1 MPFRHCLIIALLL
14 ILGASPS
21 PAPAVEDMLDPLE
34 LQTSLE
40 SLQAGK
46 SAVEAA
52 ANLDDTSRTH
62 LLDLYETAMAHYRE
76 TQGVRE
82 RLRALDETLL
92 NAPKRIETLNER
104 MLSLEADMSAMV
116 EALEFATLDEVEA
129 ELAIQQQALAR
140 ARESLR
146 QFEDELS
153 RLLAGSNNLSD
164 LIAARSTTLEQ
175 YDREIAVS
183 IPGESELAR
192 QARLHRLEANR
203 ALHLAERTYDRK
215 TAANQNVLINLA
227 QAEREYWNA
236 YIAALRPRLDQI
248 EGKAQQMRTAQ
259 AQEGLAEAAR
269 LQERAAALPSELRS
283 IAESNSGFREE
294 LEQLVRKQQRV
305 DTELLQAAN
314 QLADIRDDFDRI
326 RQRVDM
332 VGRSMVIG
340 NMLRKRRADLP
351 SLQSHRRDRIVRG
364 EIISD
369 ATNRQLEIDDIFR
382 NIGALEQNVSTI
394 TRKWAEALPE
404 EQRPEMID
412 KSRELMS
419 AHRSSLNSLQQ
430 SYGRFI
436 NSLTNL
442 DLAERQLVTVSA
454 AYVAFIDE
462 QLLWIPSS
470 GLISLFSDRGPR
482 WSAWLGEPDNWA
494 QVGANLS
501 SYAHRN
507 PATVLLGVLA
517 LISLGLFNRHTSER
531 LKVIDQSVNRIRS
544 DSALLTLQAL
554 ALQILKVAP
563 LPILMLGL
571 AWMLL
576 DTADPF
582 TLSVTGGLIKA
593 ALLLASLGL
602 VRQMCRDRSVGDR
615 HFNWPANVRA
625 ALRRQIAWFI
635 PFGIATSFLVGA
647 TAAPEP
653 PLAVQALGS
662 GAFILLMCGVALL
675 LKRLLGE
682 NGAVWLALQELRPR
696 ELITQTHFLWY
707 PLVVGIPLTLA
718 LISLGNYHYTAVH
731 LEERFQTTLWFLFGV
746 FVLKELILRWL
757 FVAERRLRFE
767 NAMRRRDELRAQRAA
782 REEEPSAEGEAAI
795 AVEVPEVNFDSL
807 GEKSKRLIRSG
818 FLFAMLFG
826 AWSIWANLLPALGFL
841 DATELPFQAMRTVD
855 GISTLMPMTLGDL
868 IVGLFAIV
876 VTVMAAKNLPGIIE
890 LSLLQRLPLDPGA
903 RYAIT
908 ALSQYLIV
916 GIGIIVTIK
925 TIGLQIT
932 GLQWIIAALGVG
944 LGFGLQEIVANFV
957 SGIILLFERPIRVG
971 DLVTIDTTTG
981 VVTRIQIR
989 ATTIT
994 NFDKQELIVPNKD
1007 LITGRLINWTLTDRL
1022 NRIVLPVSL
1031 SHDGDVDQAIALMLE
1046 AATDLPEILTDP
1058 APLVTFD
1065 AFENNALVL
1074 NLRVHLPG
1082 VDNRLTVIT
1091 ALHKGINSKFRAAG
1105 LRFAFP
1111 RRDVYLDS
1119 LGPLD
1124 VRLQQ
1129 TDANETAMTK
1139 DRHAPVQANRS

>member
-1 MPFRHCLIIALLL
+1 MPFRHCLIIALLF
-14 ILGASPS
+14 ILGTAPS
-21 PAPAVEDMLDPLE
+21 LAPALEDMLDQSGLE
-34 LQTSLE
+34 ISLE

-46 SAVEAA
+46 IAVEAA
-52 ANLDDTSRTH
+52 ADLDDASRTH
-62 LLDLYETAMAHYRE
+62 LLELYENATTQFRE
-76 TQGVRE
+76 MQGVRD
-82 RLRALDETLL
+82 RLAALDETLL
-92 NAPKRIETLNER
+92 NAPTRIETLNER
-104 MLSLEADMSAMV
+104 MFSLEAEMSAMV
-116 EALEFATLDEVEA
+116 EKLEFASLEEVEA
-129 ELAIQQQALAR
+129 ELAIQQQALSR

-153 RLLAGSNNLSD
+153 RLLAGSNKLSD

-175 YDREIAVS
+175 YDRERALS
-183 IPGESELAR
+183 IPGESEIAR
-192 QARLHRLEANR
+192 QARLHKLDASR
-203 ALHLAERTYDRK
+203 ALHLAERAYFRK
-215 TAANQNVLINLA
+215 SAANQGVLIKLA

-236 YIAALRPRLDQI
+236 HIAALRPRLDQI
-248 EGKAQQMRTAQ
+248 EGMAQQMRATQ
-259 AQEGLAEAAR
+259 AQEGLAEAER
-269 LQERAAALPSELRS
+269 LRARAAVLPPELRS

-294 LEQLVRKQQRV
+294 LEQLVRKQQSV
-305 DTELLQAAN
+305 DSDLQGAAN
-314 QLADIRDDFDRI
+314 QLAEISDDFDRI

-382 NIGALEQNVSTI
+382 DIGALEQQVSTV
-394 TRKWAEALPE
+394 TREWTETLPE
-404 EQRPEMID
+404 EQRGEMID
-412 KSRELMS
+412 KARELMG

-442 DLAERQLVTVSA
+442 DLAERQLVTISA

-482 WSAWLGEPDNWA
+482 WSAWLGDPDNWA

-501 SYAHRN
+501 GYTSRN
-507 PATVLLGVLA
+507 PAIVLLGILA
-517 LISLGLFNRHTSER
+517 LTSLVLFNLRTSER
-531 LKVIDQSVNRIRS
+531 VRAIDQLVNRIRS
-544 DSALLTLQAL
+544 DSAMLTLRAL
-554 ALQILKVAP
+554 ALLILKVAP
-563 LPILMLGL
+563 LPLLMLGL
-571 AWMLL
+571 AFVLR

-582 TLSVTGGLIKA
+582 TLSVTDGLTKA
-593 ALLLASLGL
+593 ALLLASLAL

-615 HFNWPANVRA
+615 HFEWPAGARA
-625 ALRRQIAWFI
+625 ALRRQIAWFV
-635 PFGIATSFLVGA
+635 PFGMATSFLVGA

-653 PLAVQALGS
+653 PLAVQAVGS
-662 GAFILLMCGVALL
+662 GAFIVLMCGAALL
-675 LKRLLGE
+675 VIRLLGE
-682 NGAVWLALQELRPR
+682 KGALWLALQERRPR

-767 NAMRRRDELRAQRAA
+767 SALRRRDELRAQRAA
-782 REEEPSAEGEAAI
+782 RDEETPAESEAAI
-795 AVEVPEVNFDSL
+795 AIEVPEVNFDSL

-826 AWSIWANLLPALGFL
+826 TWSIWSNLIPALGFL
-841 DATELPFQAMRTVD
+841 DATELPFQAMRTID

-868 IVGLFAIV
+868 IVGLFAII
-876 VTVMAAKNLPGIIE
+876 VTVMAAKNLPGILE

-925 TIGLQIT
+925 TIGLQIS

-971 DLVTIDTTTG
+971 DVVTTEDTTG
-981 VVTRIQIR
+981 VVTRIRIR

-994 NFDKQELIVPNKD
+994 NFDKQELIVPNKEF
-1007 LITGRLINWTLTDRL
+1007 ITGRLINWTLTDRL

-1031 SHDGDVDQAIALMLE
+1031 AHDCDVDRAIALMLE
-1046 AATDLPEILTDP
+1046 TATESPEVLADP
-1058 APLVTFD
+1058 APIVTFD
-1065 AFENNALVL
+1065 AFQNNAMML
-1074 NLRVHLPG
+1074 NLRVHLPNL
-1082 VDNRLTVIT
+1082 DNRLAVIT
-1091 ALHKGINSKFRAAG
+1091 ALHRGINIKFKAAG
-1105 LRFAFP
+1105 LSFAFP
-1111 RRDVYLDS
+1111 RRDVHLDT

-1124 VRLQQ
+1124 VRLHRA
-1129 TDANETAMTK
+1129 DAGETATTK
-1139 DRHAPVQANRS
+1139 E